1 MNSRYDRSIRFF
13 GMEGQRKLGNTK
25 ATIVGVGG
33 VGGHVAQQLAL
44 LGLGSIG
51 LIDAEELDDT
61 NRNRY
66 VTARASDKVPGT
78 PKVDIGEHL
87 IKEIDPS
94 IEVIKVQDS
103 LVSDAGFQ
111 AVLQSDYVFGC
122 VDSEGARLV
131 LTELCA
137 AYRLHYFDIASDIE
151 VADISRYGGRV
162 CVALR
167 GEGCLVC
174 LGQLDMSEAQQE
186 LGGPEA
192 QNLREAIYGVKK
204 KYLGRAGPSVV
215 SINGVVASLAVTE
228 FVVCVTGIRE
238 PQRLIIYRGNMSRV
252 VVSNDVPTRDCF
264 YCKAVWGQGERADT
278 QRYIRAG
285 VGAFLR

>member
-1 MNSRYDRSIRFF
+1 MSSRYDRSIRFF
-13 GMEGQRKLGNTK
+13 GIEGQRKLRDTK
-25 ATIVGVGG
+25 ASIVGVGG

-44 LGLGSIG
+44 LGLRSIG
-51 LIDAEELDDT
+51 LIDTEELDDT

-78 PKVDIGEHL
+78 AKVDVGERL

-94 IEVIKVQDS
+94 IEVVKVRDS
-103 LVSDAGFQ
+103 LVSDAGFR
-111 AVLQSDYVFGC
+111 AVLESSYVFGC

-137 AYRLHYFDIASDIE
+137 AYRLPYFDIASGIE
-151 VADISRYGGRV
+151 VGDIPRYGGRV
-162 CVALR
+162 CAALR
-167 GEGCLVC
+167 GECCLVC
-174 LGQLDMSEAQQE
+174 LGQIDMNEAQQE

-192 QNLREAIYGVKK
+192 RKLREAIYGVDKT
-204 KYLGRAGPSVV
+204 YLGRVGPSVV

-228 FVVCVTGIRE
+228 FAVGVTGIRE
-238 PQRLIIYRGNMSRV
+238 PRRLITYRGDMGGV
-252 VVSNDVPTRDCF
+252 LVSNDMPKPDCF
-264 YCKAVWGQGERADT
+264 YCKGLWGQGDRADT
-278 QRYIRAG
+278 RRYIREG

>member
-1 MNSRYDRSIRFF
+1 MNSRYDRNIRFF
-13 GMEGQRKLGNTK
+13 GEEGQKKLRGTR
-25 ATIVGVGG
+25 ATLVGVGG

-44 LGLGSIG
+44 LGLKSIG

-78 PKVDIGEHL
+78 PKVDIGERL

-94 IEVIKVQDS
+94 IDVIKVQDS
-103 LVSDAGFQ
+103 VVSDAGFR
-111 AVLQSDYVFGC
+111 AILQSDYVFGC

-137 AYRLHYFDIASDIE
+137 AYRLAYFDIASDIE
-151 VADISRYGGRV
+151 VGDVTRYGGRI
-162 CVALR
+162 CAALR

-174 LGQLDMSEAQQE
+174 LGQLDIAEAQRE
-186 LGGPEA
+186 LEGPEA
-192 QNLREAIYGVKK
+192 RKVREAIYGVEKRH
-204 KYLGRAGPSVV
+204 LGRTGPSVV
-215 SINGVVASLAVTE
+215 SVNGVVASLAVTE
-228 FVVCVTGIRE
+228 FIVGVTGIRE
-238 PQRLIIYRGNMSRV
+238 SNRLIIYRANMGKV
-252 VVSNDVPTRDCF
+252 LVSVDVPKPDCF
-264 YCKAVWGQGERADT
+264 YCKGVWGQLDRADT
-278 QRYIRAG
+278 QRYIRVG

>member
-1 MNSRYDRSIRFF
+1 MNSRHDRSIRFF
-13 GMEGQRKLGNTK
+13 GIEGQRKLRNTK
-25 ATIVGVGG
+25 ATIVGAGG
-33 VGGHVAQQLAL
+33 VGGHVAQQFAL

-78 PKVDIGEHL
+78 AKVDIGERL
-87 IKEIDPS
+87 IREIDPS

-103 LVSDAGFQ
+103 LVSDVGFRGI
-111 AVLQSDYVFGC
+111 LESDYVFGC

-131 LTELCA
+131 LAELCA
-137 AYRLHYFDIASDIE
+137 AYRLPYFDIASDIE
-151 VADISRYGGRV
+151 VGNISRYGGRV
-162 CVALR
+162 CAALR
-167 GEGCLVC
+167 GDSCLVC
-174 LGQLDMSEAQQE
+174 LGQLDMSEAQRE

-192 QNLREAIYGVKK
+192 RKLREAIYGVEKND
-204 KYLGRAGPSVV
+204 LGRVGPSVV

-228 FVVCVTGIRE
+228 FVVDVTGIRE
-238 PQRLIIYRGNMSRV
+238 PKRLITYRGNMGRV
-252 VVSNDVPTRDCF
+252 MISDDTPKPDCF
-264 YCKAVWGQGERADT
+264 YCKGLWGQEDRADT
-278 QRYIRAG
+278 RRYIRGG